1 MKKNKTVNS
10 FNQSGIRQATIRS
23 HPFCV
28 PARCHIAEYH
38 FMFYILGIFFGG
50 LLNLP
55 FNLDGTITI
64 NNPTTQT
71 EIPFLKTR
79 KEGKK
84 SKHPYGEAFLS
95 IKARTF
101 QHCCR
106 DISTD
111 KKLINQPGMC
121 VAVLM
126 VRRSVVLSREMEL
139 LNACSSS
146 FFGYLTAE
154 QA

>member
-1 MKKNKTVNS
+1 
-10 FNQSGIRQATIRS
+10 
-23 HPFCV
+23 
-28 PARCHIAEYH
+28 
-38 FMFYILGIFFGG
+38 MFYILGIFFGG

-55 FNLDGTITI
+55 FNLDGTRTI

-71 EIPFLKTR
+71 EIPFLQTG

-84 SKHPYGEAFLS
+84 SKHPYGEAFPS

-146 FFGYLTAE
+146 FFGYLIAE